1 MLVIGLIGIKI
12 IVGVAYDVKFCKEP
26 CGSKGMDFFE
36 VQRDPLSRMP
46 VAEEGITERSDVI
59 PLHCKAPRG
68 SEGIFERSE
77 KILLITLQKRVE
89 YGVERCFRTYLEI
102 VLKRT

>member
-59 PLHCKAPRG
+59 PPSLNISPNIHT
-68 SEGIFERSE
+68 IM
-77 KILLITLQKRVE
+77 LISQQ
-89 YGVERCFRTYLEI
+89 
-102 VLKRT
+102 